1 MNNAQQPTPPVP
13 GPGWA
18 APVSEPEPPAAA
30 PIKGWLALA
39 VSLVLGALVG
49 VVAVLWQGWSTVLTA
64 PGVIVLPWGALL
76 GVLAV
81 FFAAVA
87 WGLRAARRWVP
98 GVIGLVAFAVLALVS
113 MDQHNVLIAPLDTR
127 YFQVA
132 PGAVWSAFVVTGGV
146 VVATLAALLIVARHV
161 PATRQAR

>member
-1 MNNAQQPTPPVP
+1 MNNAQQPTPPVI

-18 APVSEPEPPAAA
+18 APVSEPEPPAAK
-30 PIKGWLALA
+30 PVKGWVA
-39 VSLVLGALVG
+39 VVVSVLLGALMG
-49 VVAVLWQGWSTVLTA
+49 VVAVLWQGWSTVLTSPA
-64 PGVIVLPWGALL
+64 VIVLPWGALL

-81 FFAAVA
+81 FFTAVA

-113 MDQHNVLIAPLDTR
+113 LDQHNLLIAPMDAR

-161 PATRQAR
+161 PAPRAQR